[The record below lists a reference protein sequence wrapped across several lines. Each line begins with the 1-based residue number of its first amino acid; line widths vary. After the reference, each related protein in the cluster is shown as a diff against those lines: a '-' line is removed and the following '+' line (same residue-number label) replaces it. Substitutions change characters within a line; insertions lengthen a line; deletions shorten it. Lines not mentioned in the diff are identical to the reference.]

1 MNRNFFW
8 LGAAV
13 LVLLVITGYTLC
25 RDGNCFGGGQEPDGP
40 GIRANSDGEGDGK
53 PVIKLPIASSST
65 KKAWMEAAKTS
76 FNEASKRDRRWQ
88 VDGRPVEVEYILEE
102 IDPGVRDH
110 YRSGT
115 MTADIQR
122 PDGDPLSI
130 RPVVA
135 SPSEASWL
143 AGLNRDWK
151 PAHGQEIIRE
161 QPAVL
166 VRIPVV
172 IAMWESRARALGCW
186 PTATPDCTWGRIRK
200 LADSSDGWGSF
211 GHPEWGQFKFG
222 YGYVGES
229 NSGTMTAL
237 LLCMTG
243 VGKTTGLTVAD
254 VDTANG
260 CGQTISTVEKA
271 VVHRGKKSG
280 WLLDFM
286 KTRGPEYLDA
296 MTTNEPDVIK
306 FNLDNRDK
314 LREPLVS
321 AYPQDGTVVSEHPYG
336 ILDGA
341 PWVNAEQ
348 VKAAELFRD
357 YLLSPEMQTK
367 AIELRLRPADR
378 SAALSAPIDASN
390 GADPAA
396 GLVAVSMPDAI
407 AIDQVVAVWHKVK
420 KHVAIAIVFDKSGS
434 MSGERLTQAVKGAQA
449 FVNSMDP
456 DDWLRWMPFDAKIY
470 GGAEGLKSGKGE
482 QLTQDIRGTTAG
494 GSTALYDAVYY
505 AYEELQRRRLA
516 YGNVWRYGI
525 VILSD
530 GDDTASTRSLA
541 QLEALLLPNE
551 ANPASIQIHAI
562 GIGEANKAVLQK
574 IATAAHGKYWEANP
588 TDIERVY
595 REIAPYF

>member
-1 MNRNFFW
+1 MNKNILW
-8 LGAAV
+8 VGAAV
-13 LVLLVITGYTLC
+13 LALVVIVAYVVL
-25 RDGNCFGGGQEPDGP
+25 RPDPPCVGADCP
-40 GIRANSDGEGDGK
+40 PPAPTPTAAPSA
-53 PVIKLPIASSST
+53 VKLPIASSST

-76 FNEASKRDRRWQ
+76 FNEASKQDRRWQ
-88 VDGRPVEVEYILEE
+88 IDGKPVEVEFILEE
-102 IDPGVRDH
+102 IDPGVLDH

-122 PDGDPLSI
+122 PDGDPRRI

-143 AGLNRDWK
+143 EGLNRDWK

-172 IAMWESRARALGCW
+172 IAIWESRAHALGCW
-186 PTATPDCTWGRIRK
+186 PTATPDCTWSRIRA
-200 LADSSDGWGSF
+200 LADSPDGWGSF
-211 GHPEWGQFKFG
+211 GHPEWGEFKFG

-243 VGKTTGLTVAD
+243 VGKSSGLTVDD
-254 VDTANG
+254 VDAGNG
-260 CGQTISTVEKA
+260 CGERIHTVEKA

-306 FNLDNRDK
+306 FNLDNAGK

-321 AYPQDGTVVSEHPYG
+321 AYPQDATVVSEHPYG
-336 ILDGA
+336 ILEGA
-341 PWVNAEQ
+341 PWVSAEQ
-348 VKAAELFRD
+348 VEAAKLFRD
-357 YLLSPEMQTK
+357 YLLSPEQQKK
-367 AIELRLRPADR
+367 AMEFRLRPAEP
-378 SAALSAPIDASN
+378 SAVIAAPIETAN
-390 GADPAA
+390 GANPAA
-396 GLVAVSMPDAI
+396 VLSPIAMPDAL
-407 AIDQVVAVWHKVK
+407 ALDQVVTVWHKVK

-434 MSGERLTQAVKGAQA
+434 MSGERMTQAVKGAQA
-449 FVNSMDP
+449 FVGSMDP
-456 DDWLRWMPFDAKIY
+456 DDWLKWMPFDSKVY
-470 GGAEGLKSGKGE
+470 GGTEGLKSQKGE
-482 QLTQDIRGTTAG
+482 QLIQDIRGTTAG
-494 GSTALYDAVYY
+494 GSTALYDAVYQ
-505 AYEELQRRRLA
+505 AYQELQVKLS
-516 YGNVWRYGI
+516 VSEDWRYGI

-562 GIGEANKAVLQK
+562 GIGEANKAVLQR

-588 TDIERVY
+588 SDVERVY